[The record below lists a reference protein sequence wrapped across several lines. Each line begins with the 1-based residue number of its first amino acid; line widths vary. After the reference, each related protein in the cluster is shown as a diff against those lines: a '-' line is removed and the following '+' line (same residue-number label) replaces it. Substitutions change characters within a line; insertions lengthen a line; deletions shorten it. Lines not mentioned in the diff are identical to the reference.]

1 MLRAMI
7 ATLLLSLA
15 IALPTAAAAAD
26 KPAADKPA
34 ASERT
39 PDVVYVPTPHDVV
52 AKMLQLAKVSKDDVV
67 YDLGCGD
74 GRIVISAAKK
84 FGCRGIG
91 FDIDPERLAESR
103 EKVKREK
110 VERLVQ
116 IENKDI
122 FTVDLSK
129 ANVVTLYLLPELNV
143 RLIPQLDKMKPGSRI
158 VSHSFNMEGVEPD
171 KVVTMTSKEDDVSHT
186 IYLWTV
192 PLNKKPVEKPKEK

>member
-1 MLRAMI
+1 MLRATI
-7 ATLLLSLA
+7 ATLSLCLT
-15 IALPTAAAAAD
+15 IALSTAGVAAEKAGAA
-26 KPAADKPA
+26 K
-34 ASERT
+34 T

-52 AKMLQLAKVSKDDVV
+52 AKMLQLANVSKGDVV

-74 GRIVISAAKK
+74 GRIVIAAAKK
-84 FGCRGIG
+84 FGCHGIG

-103 EKVKREK
+103 AKVKKEHVEK
-110 VERLVQ
+110 LVQ

-158 VSHSFNMEGVEPD
+158 VSHSFAMEGVEPD
-171 KVVTMTSKEDDVSHT
+171 KVVTLTSKEDDIAHT

-192 PLNKKPVEKPKEK
+192 PLNKKSVEKPKAQ